1 MNRRPAAAAPSP
13 ASSSSMLSA
22 SYLDSTIVDYS
33 HAVSSPAA
41 LVDGTHLVDRRGE
54 NWKLRL
60 ERKDRYNAGKGK
72 FVITFI
78 ELYQFLYERK
88 VRGIP
93 RSVVD
98 WLCAHV
104 HTENLV
110 TGAMQQKIAREIGA
124 SRPNVNFAFGMLER
138 LEILVR
144 MEGQGVVLLNPRYIF
159 VGSPKDQNRCARQW
173 DELMAERRRAKVAVA
188 VAVSN

>member
-1 MNRRPAAAAPSP
+1 MDHEHDSRSYFEPRPSAPDPLDAIIINPLSSTGGP
-13 ASSSSMLSA
+13 A
-22 SYLDSTIVDYS
+22 
-33 HAVSSPAA
+33 P

-60 ERKDRYNAGKGK
+60 ERKDHYNAGKGK

-93 RSVVD
+93 RSVID

-110 TGAMQQKIAREIGA
+110 TGALQQKIAKEIGA
-124 SRPNVNFAFGMLER
+124 SRPNVNFAFGVLER
-138 LEILVR
+138 LEVLMR

-173 DELMAERRRAKVAVA
+173 DAMLAERKRAKVEMV
-188 VAVSN
+188 VGQ